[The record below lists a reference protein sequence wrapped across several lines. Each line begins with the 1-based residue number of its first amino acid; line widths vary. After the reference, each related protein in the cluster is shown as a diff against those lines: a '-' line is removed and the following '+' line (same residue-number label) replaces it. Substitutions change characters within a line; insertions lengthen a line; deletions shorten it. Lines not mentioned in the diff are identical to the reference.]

1 MQFTNKYLQ
10 DVVAKVREKNANEPE
25 FIQTVEE
32 VLKSLEPV
40 IEKHPEYVKANLI
53 ERDRKSVV

>member
-40 IEKHPEYVKANLI
+40 IEKQIGRAHV
-53 ERDRKSVV
+53 

>member
-10 DVVAKVREKNANEPE
+10 DVVNKVREKNANEPE

-32 VLKSLEPV
+32 VLKSLAS
-40 IEKHPEYVKANLI
+40 Y
-53 ERDRKSVV
+53 RKTPWVC